1 MPMVALHL
9 SPLLASIF
17 SLIAIGALVLAFVML
32 GSRWLKDY
40 MLAFAVQSWL
50 IAILS
55 ALMAW
60 AGGYTEL
67 YFVAVLTA
75 LFRGLV
81 LPMMLLWVLKRLH
94 VNRELHEIVQP
105 STALVIG
112 AVLVIFGV
120 VVAYRI
126 GHALDIQTRVV
137 LLALTVMLSIKLIG
151 FLMLAIRREAVSSI
165 LGILMLENG
174 IFLGSQILVPGMPL
188 MIELVLLFDLLVA
201 VTCFAVLVRYLLA
214 SVGATGS
221 QALQKLVG

>member
-1 MPMVALHL
+1 MTILDT
-9 SPLLASIF
+9 SPLLSAIL
-17 SLIAIGALVLAFVML
+17 SLIVIGALLLSFVML
-32 GSRWLKDY
+32 GSRWLRDY

-55 ALMAW
+55 AIMGYV
-60 AGGYTEL
+60 GGYTEL

-81 LPMMLLWVLKRLH
+81 LPIALLWVLKRLH
-94 VNRELHEIVQP
+94 VNRELHEIVRP
-105 STALVIG
+105 STALIMG
-112 AVLVIFGV
+112 AVLVIFAV

-126 GHALDIQTRVV
+126 GGAVHLETRIV

-151 FLMLAIRREAVSSI
+151 FLMLAIRREAISSV
-165 LGILMLENG
+165 LGVLMLENG

-201 VTCFAVLVRYLLA
+201 VTCFAVLVRYLLS
-214 SVGATGS
+214 SVGATS
-221 QALQKLVG
+221 SHALQRLSG

>member
-1 MPMVALHL
+1 MVALHL

-17 SLIAIGALVLAFVML
+17 SLIAIGALLLSFVML

-55 ALMAW
+55 ALMGW

-126 GHALDIQTRVV
+126 GHALDIETRVV

-151 FLMLAIRREAVSSI
+151 FLMLAIRREAVSSV

-201 VTCFAVLVRYLLA
+201 VTCFAVLVRYLMA

>member
-1 MPMVALHL
+1 
-9 SPLLASIF
+9 
-17 SLIAIGALVLAFVML
+17 
-32 GSRWLKDY
+32 
-40 MLAFAVQSWL
+40 AFAVQSWL

-55 ALMAW
+55 ALMGW

-67 YFVAVLTA
+67 YFVAALTA

-81 LPMMLLWVLKRLH
+81 LPLMLLWVLKRLH

-105 STALVIG
+105 ATALVLG
-112 AVLVIFGV
+112 AVLVIFAV

-126 GHALDIQTRVV
+126 GHAVNIETRVV
-137 LLALTVMLSIKLIG
+137 LLALTVMLAIKLIG
-151 FLMLAIRREAVSSI
+151 FLMLTIRREAVSSI

-201 VTCFAVLVRYLLA
+201 VTCFAVLVRYLMA

-221 QALQKLVG
+221 HALQKLVG

>member
-1 MPMVALHL
+1 MTILDTSPVL
-9 SPLLASIF
+9 STVL
-17 SLIAIGALVLAFVML
+17 SLIVIGALLLSFVML
-32 GSRWLKDY
+32 GSRWLRDY

-55 ALMAW
+55 AIMGYV
-60 AGGYTEL
+60 GGYTEL

-81 LPMMLLWVLKRLH
+81 LPIALLWVLKRLH
-94 VNRELHEIVQP
+94 VNRELHEIVRP
-105 STALVIG
+105 STALIMG
-112 AVLVIFGV
+112 AVLVIFAV

-126 GHALDIQTRVV
+126 GGAVHLETRIV

-151 FLMLAIRREAVSSI
+151 FLMLAIRREAISSV
-165 LGILMLENG
+165 LGVLMLENG

-201 VTCFAVLVRYLLA
+201 VTCFAVLVRYLLT
-214 SVGATGS
+214 SVGATS
-221 QALQKLVG
+221 SHALQRLSG

>member
-1 MPMVALHL
+1 MVALHL

-17 SLIAIGALVLAFVML
+17 SLIAIGALVLSFVML

-55 ALMAW
+55 SLMAW

-67 YFVAVLTA
+67 YFVAALTA

-81 LPMMLLWVLKRLH
+81 LPLMLLWVLKRLH

-105 STALVIG
+105 ATALVLG
-112 AVLVIFGV
+112 AVLVIFAV
-120 VVAYRI
+120 IVAYRI
-126 GHALDIQTRVV
+126 GHAVDIETRVV
-137 LLALTVMLSIKLIG
+137 LLALTVMLAIKLIG

-201 VTCFAVLVRYLLA
+201 VTCFAVLVRYLMA
-214 SVGATGS
+214 SVGTTGS

>member
-40 MLAFAVQSWL
+40 MVAFAVQSWL

-55 ALMAW
+55 ALMGW

-81 LPMMLLWVLKRLH
+81 LPLALLWVLKRLH

-105 STALVIG
+105 ATALVLG
-112 AVLVIFGV
+112 AVLVIFAV
-120 VVAYRI
+120 IVAYRI
-126 GHALDIQTRVV
+126 GHALHIDARVV

-165 LGILMLENG
+165 LGILLLENG
-174 IFLGSQILVPGMPL
+174 VFLGSQILVPGMPL

-201 VTCFAVLVRYLLA
+201 VTCFAVLVRYLMA

-221 QALQKLVG
+221 QALRKLVG

>member
-1 MPMVALHL
+1 MTILDTSPVL
-9 SPLLASIF
+9 STVL
-17 SLIAIGALVLAFVML
+17 SLIVIGALLMSFVML
-32 GSRWLKDY
+32 GSRWLRDY

-55 ALMAW
+55 AIMGYV
-60 AGGYTEL
+60 GGYTEL

-81 LPMMLLWVLKRLH
+81 LPIALLWVLKRLH
-94 VNRELHEIVQP
+94 VNRELHEIVRP
-105 STALVIG
+105 STALIMG
-112 AVLVIFGV
+112 AVLVIFAV

-126 GHALDIQTRVV
+126 GGAVHLETRIV

-151 FLMLAIRREAVSSI
+151 FLMLAIRREAISSV
-165 LGILMLENG
+165 LGVLMLENG

-201 VTCFAVLVRYLLA
+201 VTCFAVLVRYLLS
-214 SVGATGS
+214 SVGATS
-221 QALQKLVG
+221 SHALQRLSG

>member
-17 SLIAIGALVLAFVML
+17 SLIAIGALVLSFVML

-67 YFVAVLTA
+67 YFVAALTA

-81 LPMMLLWVLKRLH
+81 LPLMLLWVLKRLH

-105 STALVIG
+105 STALVLG

-126 GHALDIQTRVV
+126 GHALDIETRVV

-201 VTCFAVLVRYLLA
+201 VTCFAVLVRYLMA

>member
-1 MPMVALHL
+1 MVALHL

-17 SLIAIGALVLAFVML
+17 SLIAIGALLLSFVML

-55 ALMAW
+55 ALMGW

-126 GHALDIQTRVV
+126 GHALDIETRVV

-201 VTCFAVLVRYLLA
+201 VTCFAVLVRYLMA

>member
-1 MPMVALHL
+1 MTILDT
-9 SPLLASIF
+9 SPLLSAIL
-17 SLIAIGALVLAFVML
+17 SLIVIGALLLSFVML
-32 GSRWLKDY
+32 GSRWLRDY

-55 ALMAW
+55 AIMGYV
-60 AGGYTEL
+60 GGYTEL

-81 LPMMLLWVLKRLH
+81 LPIALLWVLKRLH
-94 VNRELHEIVQP
+94 VNRELHEIVRP
-105 STALVIG
+105 STALIMG
-112 AVLVIFGV
+112 AVLVIFAV

-126 GHALDIQTRVV
+126 GGAVHLETRIV

-151 FLMLAIRREAVSSI
+151 FLMLAIRREAISSV
-165 LGILMLENG
+165 LGVLMLENG

-201 VTCFAVLVRYLLA
+201 VTCFAVLVRYLLT
-214 SVGATGS
+214 SVGATS
-221 QALQKLVG
+221 SHALQRLSG

>member
-1 MPMVALHL
+1 MVALHL

-17 SLIAIGALVLAFVML
+17 SLIAIGALVLSFVML

-67 YFVAVLTA
+67 YFVAALTA

-81 LPMMLLWVLKRLH
+81 LPLMLLWVLKRLH

-105 STALVIG
+105 STALVLG

-126 GHALDIQTRVV
+126 GHALDIETRVV

-201 VTCFAVLVRYLLA
+201 VTCFAVLVRYLMA

>member
-1 MPMVALHL
+1 MTVLHF

-17 SLIAIGALVLAFVML
+17 SLIVIGALLLSFVML

-67 YFVAVLTA
+67 YFVAALTA

-81 LPMMLLWVLKRLH
+81 LPLMLLWVLKRLH

-105 STALVIG
+105 STALVLG
-112 AVLVIFGV
+112 AVLVIFSV

-126 GHALDIQTRVV
+126 GHALDIETRVV
-137 LLALTVMLSIKLIG
+137 VLALTVMLSIKLIG

-201 VTCFAVLVRYLLA
+201 VTCFAVLVRYLMA

>member
-1 MPMVALHL
+1 MTILDT
-9 SPLLASIF
+9 SPLLSAIL
-17 SLIAIGALVLAFVML
+17 SLIVIGALLLSFVML
-32 GSRWLKDY
+32 GSRWLRDY

-55 ALMAW
+55 AIMGYV
-60 AGGYTEL
+60 GGYTEL

-81 LPMMLLWVLKRLH
+81 LPIALLWVLKRLH
-94 VNRELHEIVQP
+94 VNRELHEIVRP
-105 STALVIG
+105 STALIMG
-112 AVLVIFGV
+112 AVLVIFAV

-126 GHALDIQTRVV
+126 GGAVHLETRIV

-151 FLMLAIRREAVSSI
+151 FLMLAIRREAISSV
-165 LGILMLENG
+165 LGVLMLENG

-201 VTCFAVLVRYLLA
+201 VTCFAVLVRYVLT
-214 SVGATGS
+214 SVGATS
-221 QALQKLVG
+221 SDALQRR

>member
-17 SLIAIGALVLAFVML
+17 SLIAIGALLLSFVML

-55 ALMAW
+55 ALMGW

-126 GHALDIQTRVV
+126 GHALDIETRVV

>member
-1 MPMVALHL
+1 MPMVALHFT
-9 SPLLASIF
+9 PLLASIF
-17 SLIAIGALVLAFVML
+17 SLIVIGALVLAFVML
-32 GSRWLKDY
+32 GSRWLRDY
-40 MLAFAVQSWL
+40 MVAFAVQSWL

-55 ALMAW
+55 ALMGW

-67 YFVAVLTA
+67 YFVAALTA

-81 LPMMLLWVLKRLH
+81 LPLMLLWVLKRLH

-105 STALVIG
+105 ATALVLG
-112 AVLVIFGV
+112 AVLVIFAV

-126 GHALDIQTRVV
+126 GHAVNIETRVV
-137 LLALTVMLSIKLIG
+137 LLALTVMLAIKLIG
-151 FLMLAIRREAVSSI
+151 FLMLTIRREAVSSI

-201 VTCFAVLVRYLLA
+201 VTCFAVLVRYLMA

-221 QALQKLVG
+221 HALQKLVG